1 MLQVI
6 IRSSEMAVVN
16 ALHMLIS
23 SEKSNLQIE
32 EFPLPCL
39 REGNLEVLLQYRI
52 YVYFFGANLKCIAT
66 GLFWDRQAMPS
77 TLKSSWNIWAAGML
91 AAGIFTSKS
100 TWNQWNLGSGSLEDD
115 FLQYRLVG
123 IFLSS
128 MVGFKECTWWF
139 IPRIVSGS
147 KNPGDKWDKWG
158 QCPLITRVN

>member
-77 TLKSSWNIWAAGML
+77 TLKSSWNI
-91 AAGIFTSKS
+91 
-100 TWNQWNLGSGSLEDD
+100 
-115 FLQYRLVG
+115 
-123 IFLSS
+123 
-128 MVGFKECTWWF
+128 
-139 IPRIVSGS
+139 
-147 KNPGDKWDKWG
+147 
-158 QCPLITRVN
+158 